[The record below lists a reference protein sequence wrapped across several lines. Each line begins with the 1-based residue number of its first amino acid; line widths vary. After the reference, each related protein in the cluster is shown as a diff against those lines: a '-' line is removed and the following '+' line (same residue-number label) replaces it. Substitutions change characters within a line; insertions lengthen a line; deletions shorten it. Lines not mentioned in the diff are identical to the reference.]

1 MSLRYHVNSIQTGRL
16 VELYENTKERKYEV
30 RHYVN
35 GKTNVYPCDSM
46 MTAYQQY
53 NKLAAL

>member
-16 VELYENTKERKYEV
+16 VELYENAREHKYEV
-30 RHYVN
+30 HHIIN
-35 GKTNVYPCDSM
+35 GKRTVYPCDSM